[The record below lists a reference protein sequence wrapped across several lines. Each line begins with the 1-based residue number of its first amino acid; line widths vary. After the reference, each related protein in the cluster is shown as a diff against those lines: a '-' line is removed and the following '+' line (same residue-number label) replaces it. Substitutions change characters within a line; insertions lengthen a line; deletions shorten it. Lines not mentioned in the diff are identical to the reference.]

1 MITARKLALA
11 MAAAS
16 LAIAGA
22 ADAAAVAA
30 ANAPLPEEAPSGLF
44 TDARSR
50 QVLAVQILL
59 DRAKHSPGVID
70 GKTGG
75 NTRRAILAY
84 QKANGLAATG
94 EVSSALLDHLTQA
107 HGSDLFQTYTISG
120 SDVAG
125 PFRPVPADM
134 TGQAKLDKV
143 GYESPAELLAEK
155 FHMAQ
160 SFLRALNP
168 GADFGKAGTEITVV
182 RAGDESLQATVER
195 IDVDKAASELRAFD
209 ASGNLVATYPTTI
222 GSSVHPSPNDTLKV
236 VAIAPDPT
244 YHFDPEGRS
253 WGPDE
258 KLTIAAGPNNPVGVV
273 WIDLS
278 RDGFG
283 IHGTPEP
290 KLIGKT
296 SSHGCVRL
304 TNWDARELSKAV
316 EKGTTVTFL

>member
-1 MITARKLALA
+1 MLTTRKLAA
-11 MAAAS
+11 AFAAAS
-16 LAIAGA
+16 LAAAPAGA
-22 ADAAAVAA
+22 GAV
-30 ANAPLPEEAPSGLF
+30 EAPSPKQAPAGLF
-44 TDARSR
+44 SDSRS
-50 QVLAVQILL
+50 QQLLAIQILL

-70 GKTGG
+70 GKRGG

-94 EVSSALLDHLTQA
+94 QASSQLLDHLTQA
-107 HGSDLFQTYTISG
+107 HGSDLFQTYTISS

-125 PFRPVPADM
+125 PFQQVPADM
-134 TGQAKLDKV
+134 PGQAKLDKV

-155 FHMAQ
+155 FHMAE

-168 GADFGKAGTEITVV
+168 GADFGTAGTEIQVV
-182 RAGDESLQATVER
+182 KAGDESLQATVKR
-195 IDVDKAASELRAFD
+195 IEVDKAQSEVRAFD
-209 ASGNLVATYPTTI
+209 SSGNLVATYPTTV
-222 GSSVHPSPNDTLKV
+222 GSSVHPSPNDTLEV
-236 VAIAPDPT
+236 LAVAPDPT
-244 YHFDPEGRS
+244 YHFDPEGRD

-258 KLTIAAGPNNPVGVV
+258 KLTIPAGPNNPVGVV

-304 TNWDARELSKAV
+304 TNWDARELGKAV
-316 EKGTTVTFL
+316 EKGTTVTFV